1 MYINGEHHQDNI
13 WPHDIRQAMDGN
25 IQRQA
30 KENPKKGLQ
39 WKVVQFSHSSI
50 ASDNPIEIDQDNATI
65 SFQDFKVISGT
76 LMQPTCNYNT
86 KDKRKL

>member
-1 MYINGEHHQDNI
+1 MTDNEWI
-13 WPHDIRQAMDGN
+13 FSETG
-25 IQRQA
+25 
-30 KENPKKGLQ
+30 KGKSKKGLQ

-76 LMQPTCNYNT
+76 LMQLTCNDNT